1 MANIRSA
8 EKQRR
13 QSEKRNARNRG
24 GKSHLRNALKKAR
37 TSVAGGDADSKSMS
51 VGFSEI
57 DKAAKR
63 GIIKKNTAGRYKA
76 RLAAASKRAGG
87 AAKADASN

>member
-13 QSEKRNARNRG
+13 QSEKAKVRNRA
-24 GKSHLRNALKKAR
+24 GKSRLKSALKTAHSAVAEGKADLK
-37 TSVAGGDADSKSMS
+37 AA
-51 VGFSEI
+51 FSEI

-63 GIIKKNTAGRYKA
+63 GIIKDNTADRYKS
-76 RLAAASKRAGG
+76 RLSAAVKRV
-87 AAKADASN
+87 AK

>member
-13 QSEKRNARNRG
+13 QSAKARIRNTAGRSRL
-24 GKSHLRNALKKAR
+24 KSALKKAR
-37 TSVAGGDADSKSMS
+37 AEVAAGKVELST
-51 VGFSEI
+51 GFSEI

-63 GIIKKNTAGRYKA
+63 GLIKNNTADRYKS
-76 RLAAASKRAGG
+76 RLAAAAKRI
-87 AAKADASN
+87 AK

>member
-13 QSEKRNARNRG
+13 QAEKAQARNRA
-24 GKSHLRNALKKAR
+24 GKSRLRSTMKKTRSAI
-37 TSVAGGDADSKSMS
+37 AGGNTEAGALSA
-51 VGFSEI
+51 GFSEI

-63 GIIKKNTAGRYKA
+63 GVIKKNTANRYKS
-76 RLAAASKRAGG
+76 RLAASAKRSAP
-87 AAKADASN
+87 

>member
-13 QSEKRNARNRG
+13 QAEKASIRNRAG
-24 GKSHLRNALKKAR
+24 VSRLRSALKR
-37 TSVAGGDADSKSMS
+37 TRTAIAGGNADAKILGA
-51 VGFSEI
+51 GFSEI

-63 GIIKKNTAGRYKA
+63 GIIKNNTADRYKS
-76 RLAAASKRAGG
+76 RLSAAAKRVSK
-87 AAKADASN
+87 

>member
-13 QSEKRNARNRG
+13 QAEKAKVRNRG
-24 GKSHLRNALKKAR
+24 GKSRLKSALMTARSAVAEGKADL
-37 TSVAGGDADSKSMS
+37 SSA
-51 VGFSEI
+51 FSEI

-63 GIIKKNTAGRYKA
+63 GLIKNNTADRYKS
-76 RLAAASKRAGG
+76 RLSAAVKRTT
-87 AAKADASN
+87 AK